1 MSRGKGP
8 DGQAR
13 MAVAAVA
20 LQDQLLRDLRL
31 GGLLPA
37 PHPRGRPV
45 GRVRP
50 QRRRERGREDMEP
63 GGGRVAEEEEEQVL
77 DPRPPPPTLA
87 QRLGLLELPPRPLS
101 PEGWARVKQRSVEQ
115 GDSAQPCPICKEEFR
130 LLPQVLLSC
139 SHVFHRACL
148 QAFERFSGQK
158 VCPLCRS
165 WQYQTRLI
173 HDGARLFRAKCATR
187 IQASWRGHVVRKRYR
202 ELRRTIPP
210 TDPTLRRGFYEQK
223 PGAMSPAA
231 APQTTHP
238 AGRPVRRVE
247 RLPAALLCDGRGRAA
262 AGGGPLSGRQPQ
274 RRAAAGGG
282 ARPRAHGRG
291 LDAHPDP
298 GPGPGQPRVPHLP
311 DAAVGAGGP
320 APRGGAAVLLTPVPP
335 HLPAGPGGLLAGGG
349 RPRPRLPA
357 LPLLLPEEGARRVT
371 SRAAAAD
378 AGGKGRGGR
387 PRAGINARQVPTGP
401 EPPAL
406 SASGP

>member
-223 PGAMSPAA
+223 FAELSGCLLRSYV
-231 APQTTHP
+231 TD
-238 AGRPVRRVE
+238 VD
-247 RLPAALLCDGRGRAA
+247 ALLREVDRCLAVNRSVVRQLEEARGPELTDADWTRIQTQALGRDS
-262 AGGGPLSGRQPQ
+262 PECPIC
-274 RRAAAGGG
+274 
-282 ARPRAHGRG
+282 
-291 LDAHPDP
+291 
-298 GPGPGQPRVPHLP
+298 
-311 DAAVGAGGP
+311 
-320 APRGGAAVLLTPVPP
+320 LTP
-335 HLPAGPGGLLAGGG
+335 LWE
-349 RPRPRLPA
+349 R
-357 LPLLLPEEGARRVT
+357 GARRREVVLLSCSHLFHHT
-371 SRAAAAD
+371 CLLALEDFSPGEA
-378 AGGKGRGGR
+378 
-387 PRAGINARQVPTGP
+387 VPVHACPLCRSCYQKKVLEG
-401 EPPAL
+401 
-406 SASGP
+406 

>member
-101 PEGWARVKQRSVEQ
+101 PEGWARVKQRCCYP
-115 GDSAQPCPICKEEFR
+115 APT
-130 LLPQVLLSC
+130 C
-139 SHVFHRACL
+139 ST
-148 QAFERFSGQK
+148 G
-158 VCPLCRS
+158 
-165 WQYQTRLI
+165 
-173 HDGARLFRAKCATR
+173 